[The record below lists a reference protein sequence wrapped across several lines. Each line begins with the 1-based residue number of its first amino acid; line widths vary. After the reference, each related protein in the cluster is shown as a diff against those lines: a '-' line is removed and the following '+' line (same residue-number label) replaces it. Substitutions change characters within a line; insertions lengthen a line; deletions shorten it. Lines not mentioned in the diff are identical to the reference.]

1 MDSKILPRRTTI
13 VATLGPSSSDPDT
26 IRALAQAG
34 MSVARINFS
43 HGTYEE
49 HRERIATVRAVSK
62 QTGIPIACLQDLCG
76 PKVRTGALSKP
87 DGVLLE
93 TGNRFILTSDNVIG
107 TTEKVSTTYKSLH
120 LDIQPGEQVLL
131 DDGAIE
137 LEVLEV
143 QGRDLVTRVVHGGL
157 LKPAKGINF
166 PGSKLSVSALTEK
179 DRKDVE
185 FGLSLDVDLM
195 ALSFVRSAED
205 VLDLKEQLAKHGRED
220 MPVIAKIEKPEAL
233 ESLDSILDVV
243 DGVMVARGDLGVEMP
258 AEEVPMHQKEII
270 YKARRRG
277 RVVITATQMLDSMIL
292 NPRPT
297 RAESSDVAN
306 AIIDGTDAV
315 MLSGETAV
323 GKYPVETVS
332 TMARIIE
339 YTESMR
345 HRIPWE
351 WPSDTSLLER
361 SSISRGVAKAACSVA
376 EELDARYIIT
386 FSTSGNTARL
396 VSHYRPTRPVLALAP
411 TETICRQLALPW
423 GITPILSKHYG
434 SIEQLMLEGLDV
446 VKEKGL
452 VSPGDTA
459 VVIFGTSLMPGVTDV
474 MKVHR
479 F

>member
-1 MDSKILPRRTTI
+1 MRRTTI
-13 VATLGPSSSDPDT
+13 VATLGPVSSDPDT
-26 IRALAQAG
+26 IKALVRAG

-43 HGTYEE
+43 HGTYPE
-49 HRERIATVRAVSK
+49 HRERIANIRAVSK
-62 QTGIPIACLQDLCG
+62 QTGFPIACLQDLCG
-76 PKVRTGALSKP
+76 PKIRTGPMSEP

-93 TGNRFILTSDNVIG
+93 TGNRFVLTSDKLEG
-107 TTEKVSTTYKSLH
+107 TADRVSTTYDRLH
-120 LDIQPGEQVLL
+120 LDIQPGERVLL

-137 LEVLEV
+137 LEVLKV
-143 QGRDLVTRVVHGGL
+143 QGHDLITRVVNGGL

-166 PGSKLSVSALTEK
+166 PGSELSVPALTEK
-179 DRKDVE
+179 DRKDVL
-185 FGLSLDVDLM
+185 FGLSLDVDMM
-195 ALSFVRSAED
+195 ALSFVRRAED
-205 VLDLKEQLAKHGRED
+205 VLELKEYLATNGRAD

-233 ESLDSILDVV
+233 ENLDSILDVV
-243 DGVMVARGDLGVEMP
+243 EGVMVARGDLGVEMP
-258 AEEVPMHQKEII
+258 AEEVPMHQKRII
-270 YKARRRG
+270 YEARRRG
-277 RVVITATQMLDSMIL
+277 RLVITATQMLDSMIL

-351 WPSDTSLLER
+351 WPSDSSLLER
-361 SSISRGVAKAACSVA
+361 SSVSRAVAKAACSVA

-386 FSTSGNTARL
+386 FSTSGETARL
-396 VSHYRPTRPVLALAP
+396 VSHYRPGRPVLALAP
-411 TETICRQLALPW
+411 SERVCRQLALPW
-423 GITPILSKHYG
+423 GITPILSKHYE
-434 SIEQLMLEGLDV
+434 SIEQLMFEGLDV

-452 VSPGDTA
+452 VKPGDTA
-459 VVIFGTSLMPGVTDV
+459 VVIFGTSLMPGATDV